1 VHVPLSKDAKVDWE
15 KIEDAEYFNKRIGI
29 KILKQRAQPM
39 SKFEPLE
46 FKAGAMRELALS
58 ESVKEFRLSNLK
70 SLNQSN
76 TSLQGGRGKMVSSP
90 RENKPYKKSV
100 HNSISKEAQANAAA
114 RKKRV
119 NDKL

>member
-1 VHVPLSKDAKVDWE
+1 
-15 KIEDAEYFNKRIGI
+15 
-29 KILKQRAQPM
+29 M

-76 TSLQGGRGKMVSSP
+76 SSLQGKSKLISSP
-90 RENKPYKKSV
+90 KESKPSKKSV
-100 HNSISKEAQANAAA
+100 ITSISKEA
-114 RKKRV
+114 
-119 NDKL
+119 